1 MTKEFCPT
9 GPQGCGLVKEDNPV
23 CEKSCWHKDDIKF
36 KNPYQR
42 WVFGQLVWIVGM
54 NGDDLYLEDGSTVD
68 KSQALRNKPE

>member
-1 MTKEFCPT
+1 MTKEFCSPD
-9 GPQGCGLVKEDNPV
+9 CGLIKDNSPV
-23 CEKSCWHKDDIKF
+23 CRKDCYHSGDMSF

-68 KSQALRNKPE
+68 RSQAFISKPE